1 MACRITK
8 IRRPT
13 AARVSMRPGA
23 GLRTAGLL
31 GLLVG
36 HGLMADAAPPASRSA
51 EPAAATH
58 VSPAAVS
65 DFTRRVQPLV
75 LNRCAAGACHGG
87 PEGPEP
93 RFIRPDS
100 RGGIDRR
107 STVANMHAFLAV
119 IGPERDAG
127 RLAALLAVGHP
138 AKPAS
143 PRLAAAALSTQ
154 ERLTLDRWL
163 DGVRLGEPRP
173 AFDPAVQPAGATT
186 PAVPNRF
193 RDLLESAANPPQF
206 PPPPDPRGVIFP
218 LDRPP
223 SE

>member
-1 MACRITK
+1 
-8 IRRPT
+8 
-13 AARVSMRPGA
+13 
-23 GLRTAGLL
+23 
-31 GLLVG
+31 
-36 HGLMADAAPPASRSA
+36 
-51 EPAAATH
+51 
-58 VSPAAVS
+58 
-65 DFTRRVQPLV
+65 
-75 LNRCAAGACHGG
+75 
-87 PEGPEP
+87 
-93 RFIRPDS
+93 
-100 RGGIDRR
+100 
-107 STVANMHAFLAV
+107 MHAFLAV